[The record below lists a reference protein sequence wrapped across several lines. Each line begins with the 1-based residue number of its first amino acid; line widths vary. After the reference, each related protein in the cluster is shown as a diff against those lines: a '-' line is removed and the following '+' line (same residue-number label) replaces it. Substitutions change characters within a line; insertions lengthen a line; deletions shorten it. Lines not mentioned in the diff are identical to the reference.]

1 MSDPQQNK
9 DEAVEET
16 FISHLVE
23 LRDRII
29 RAGVSVIVVFI
40 GLVYWAP
47 DIFKLL
53 ARPLM
58 QNLPK
63 DGKMIVTDVTG
74 SFFVPMKVTM
84 LVAFVIALPFVLYQI
99 WAFVAP
105 GLYQHEKKLVAPLV
119 GSSYTLFLCGMAF
132 AYFVVFPTI
141 FRVMAHYNAPL
152 GAEMTTDIDNYLSF
166 VLTMFIAFGVTFEV
180 PIVVV
185 LLARM
190 GVVSIKK
197 LKEIRPYVIVGAF
210 VISAVVTP
218 PDVFSQLILA
228 IPLIVLYEAGII
240 AARIDR
246 RQGWREEAG
255 RRGGCGVGFVRR
267 HEQSKKGSFAR
278 SVPLAFCSC
287 ANRCASTLSLVA
299 LTLIAL
305 VVLGQLRRARLG
317 RTLADRH
324 VHVQFLVL
332 AHQVDLHRRPRL
344 DLRDDVQQAR
354 GVGDRVVVD
363 ADEDVARLD
372 ARLVGRSALQHAR
385 DDRARFLRQARTI
398 PRSPAS
404 RPAARRRSSRASPC
418 PS

>member
-1 MSDPQQNK
+1 MSDPQQSQ
-9 DEAVEET
+9 DEGTEET

-29 RAGVSVIVVFI
+29 RAGLAVIVVFI

-47 DIFKLL
+47 DIFRLL

-84 LVAFVIALPFVLYQI
+84 LVAFVIALPIVLYQI

-105 GLYQHEKKLVAPLV
+105 GLYQHEKKLVGPLV

-185 LLARM
+185 LLVRM
-190 GVVSIKK
+190 NVVTLKK

-240 AARIDR
+240 AARLI
-246 RQGWREEAG
+246 
-255 RRGGCGVGFVRR
+255 VGK
-267 HEQSKKGSFAR
+267 QPA
-278 SVPLAFCSC
+278 
-287 ANRCASTLSLVA
+287 
-299 LTLIAL
+299 
-305 VVLGQLRRARLG
+305 VV
-317 RTLADRH
+317 
-324 VHVQFLVL
+324 
-332 AHQVDLHRRPRL
+332 
-344 DLRDDVQQAR
+344 
-354 GVGDRVVVD
+354 
-363 ADEDVARLD
+363 ED
-372 ARLVGRSALQHAR
+372 
-385 DDRARFLRQARTI
+385 
-398 PRSPAS
+398 
-404 RPAARRRSSRASPC
+404 ASP
-418 PS
+418 PG

>member
-1 MSDPQQNK
+1 VSDPQQTQ
-9 DEAVEET
+9 DEGTEET

-29 RAGVSVIVVFI
+29 RAGLAVIVVFV

-47 DIFKLL
+47 DIFRLL

-84 LVAFVIALPFVLYQI
+84 LVAFVIALPIVLYQI

-105 GLYQHEKKLVAPLV
+105 GLYQHEKKLVGPLV

-180 PIVVV
+180 PIIVV
-185 LLARM
+185 LLVRM
-190 GVVSIKK
+190 NVLTIKK
-197 LKEIRPYVIVGAF
+197 LREIRPYVIVGAF
-210 VISAVVTP
+210 IISAVVTP

-240 AARIDR
+240 AARLI
-246 RQGWREEAG
+246 
-255 RRGGCGVGFVRR
+255 VGK
-267 HEQSKKGSFAR
+267 Q
-278 SVPLAFCSC
+278 
-287 ANRCASTLSLVA
+287 
-299 LTLIAL
+299 
-305 VVLGQLRRARLG
+305 
-317 RTLADRH
+317 
-324 VHVQFLVL
+324 
-332 AHQVDLHRRPRL
+332 
-344 DLRDDVQQAR
+344 
-354 GVGDRVVVD
+354 
-363 ADEDVARLD
+363 
-372 ARLVGRSALQHAR
+372 
-385 DDRARFLRQARTI
+385 
-398 PRSPAS
+398 
-404 RPAARRRSSRASPC
+404 PAAVTDEASP
-418 PS
+418 PN

>member
-1 MSDPQQNK
+1 MSDPQNQN
-9 DEAVEET
+9 EGAEET

-29 RAGVSVIVVFI
+29 RAGIAVIVVFV

-47 DIFKLL
+47 DIFRLL

-58 QNLPK
+58 NNLPK

-84 LVAFVIALPFVLYQI
+84 LVAFVIALPIVLYQI

-105 GLYQHEKKLVAPLV
+105 GLYQHEKKLVGPLV

-185 LLARM
+185 LLVRM
-190 GVVSIKK
+190 NVLTIKK

-240 AARIDR
+240 AARLFVSKPVATAEN
-246 RQGWREEAG
+246 EENA
-255 RRGGCGVGFVRR
+255 
-267 HEQSKKGSFAR
+267 
-278 SVPLAFCSC
+278 
-287 ANRCASTLSLVA
+287 AS
-299 LTLIAL
+299 
-305 VVLGQLRRARLG
+305 
-317 RTLADRH
+317 
-324 VHVQFLVL
+324 
-332 AHQVDLHRRPRL
+332 
-344 DLRDDVQQAR
+344 
-354 GVGDRVVVD
+354 
-363 ADEDVARLD
+363 
-372 ARLVGRSALQHAR
+372 
-385 DDRARFLRQARTI
+385 
-398 PRSPAS
+398 
-404 RPAARRRSSRASPC
+404 
-418 PS
+418 

>member
-1 MSDPQQNK
+1 MSDPQQTQ
-9 DEAVEET
+9 DEGTEET

-29 RAGVSVIVVFI
+29 RAGISVIVVFI

-47 DIFKLL
+47 DIFRLL

-58 QNLPK
+58 QNLPR

-119 GSSYTLFLCGMAF
+119 GSSYALFLCGMAF

-166 VLTMFIAFGVTFEV
+166 VLTMFLAFGVTFEV

-185 LLARM
+185 LLVRM
-190 GVVSIKK
+190 GVLTVKK

-210 VISAVVTP
+210 IVAAVVTP

-228 IPLIVLYEAGII
+228 LPLIVLYEAGII
-240 AARIDR
+240 AARLFVGNGEKKASD
-246 RQGWREEAG
+246 ESEAT
-255 RRGGCGVGFVRR
+255 
-267 HEQSKKGSFAR
+267 S
-278 SVPLAFCSC
+278 
-287 ANRCASTLSLVA
+287 
-299 LTLIAL
+299 
-305 VVLGQLRRARLG
+305 
-317 RTLADRH
+317 
-324 VHVQFLVL
+324 
-332 AHQVDLHRRPRL
+332 
-344 DLRDDVQQAR
+344 
-354 GVGDRVVVD
+354 
-363 ADEDVARLD
+363 
-372 ARLVGRSALQHAR
+372 
-385 DDRARFLRQARTI
+385 
-398 PRSPAS
+398 
-404 RPAARRRSSRASPC
+404 
-418 PS
+418 

>member
-1 MSDPQQNK
+1 VSDPQQNL
-9 DEAVEET
+9 EEGSEET

-29 RAGVSVIVVFI
+29 RAGIAVIVVFV

-47 DIFKLL
+47 DIFRLL

-58 QNLPK
+58 QNLPR

-84 LVAFVIALPFVLYQI
+84 LVAFVIALPVVLYQI

-119 GSSYTLFLCGMAF
+119 ASSYTLFLCGMAF

-185 LLARM
+185 LLVRM
-190 GVVSIKK
+190 GVLSVRK
-197 LKEIRPYVIVGAF
+197 LREIRPYVIVGAF
-210 VISAVVTP
+210 IVAAVVTP

-228 IPLIVLYEAGII
+228 LPLIILYEAGII
-240 AARIDR
+240 AARIF
-246 RQGWREEAG
+246 
-255 RRGGCGVGFVRR
+255 VGTG
-267 HEQSKKGSFAR
+267 EKKA
-278 SVPLAFCSC
+278 
-287 ANRCASTLSLVA
+287 
-299 LTLIAL
+299 
-305 VVLGQLRRARLG
+305 
-317 RTLADRH
+317 
-324 VHVQFLVL
+324 
-332 AHQVDLHRRPRL
+332 
-344 DLRDDVQQAR
+344 
-354 GVGDRVVVD
+354 
-363 ADEDVARLD
+363 ADE
-372 ARLVGRSALQHAR
+372 S
-385 DDRARFLRQARTI
+385 QA
-398 PRSPAS
+398 AS
-404 RPAARRRSSRASPC
+404 
-418 PS
+418 

>member
-1 MSDPQQNK
+1 VSDPQQIK
-9 DEAVEET
+9 DSSVEET
-16 FISHLVE
+16 FMSHLVE

-47 DIFKLL
+47 NIFRLL

-84 LVAFVIALPFVLYQI
+84 MVALVIALPIVLYQL

-105 GLYQHEKKLVAPLV
+105 GLYQHEKKLVMPLV
-119 GSSYTLFLCGMAF
+119 GSSYSLFLCGMAF

-166 VLTMFIAFGVTFEV
+166 VLTMFLAFGVTFEV

-185 LLARM
+185 ILVRM
-190 GVVSIKK
+190 GFVSLAK
-197 LKEIRPYVIVGAF
+197 LKQIRPYVVVGAF

-228 IPLIVLYEAGII
+228 VPLVLLYEVGIVAARLIVGKDKAKETEDGP
-240 AARIDR
+240 
-246 RQGWREEAG
+246 
-255 RRGGCGVGFVRR
+255 
-267 HEQSKKGSFAR
+267 K
-278 SVPLAFCSC
+278 
-287 ANRCASTLSLVA
+287 
-299 LTLIAL
+299 
-305 VVLGQLRRARLG
+305 
-317 RTLADRH
+317 AD
-324 VHVQFLVL
+324 
-332 AHQVDLHRRPRL
+332 
-344 DLRDDVQQAR
+344 
-354 GVGDRVVVD
+354 
-363 ADEDVARLD
+363 
-372 ARLVGRSALQHAR
+372 
-385 DDRARFLRQARTI
+385 
-398 PRSPAS
+398 
-404 RPAARRRSSRASPC
+404 
-418 PS
+418 

>member
-1 MSDPQQNK
+1 MSDPQKSQ
-9 DEAVEET
+9 DEGTEET

-29 RAGVSVIVVFI
+29 RAGLAVIVVFI

-47 DIFKLL
+47 DIFRLL

-84 LVAFVIALPFVLYQI
+84 LVAFVIALPIVLYQI

-105 GLYQHEKKLVAPLV
+105 GLYQHEKKLVGPLV

-185 LLARM
+185 LLVRM
-190 GVVSIKK
+190 NVVTLKK

-240 AARIDR
+240 AARLI
-246 RQGWREEAG
+246 
-255 RRGGCGVGFVRR
+255 VGK
-267 HEQSKKGSFAR
+267 QPA
-278 SVPLAFCSC
+278 
-287 ANRCASTLSLVA
+287 
-299 LTLIAL
+299 
-305 VVLGQLRRARLG
+305 VV
-317 RTLADRH
+317 
-324 VHVQFLVL
+324 
-332 AHQVDLHRRPRL
+332 
-344 DLRDDVQQAR
+344 
-354 GVGDRVVVD
+354 
-363 ADEDVARLD
+363 ED
-372 ARLVGRSALQHAR
+372 
-385 DDRARFLRQARTI
+385 
-398 PRSPAS
+398 
-404 RPAARRRSSRASPC
+404 ASP
-418 PS
+418 PG